1 MKHPTDSPIPIR
13 GLNLGGWLVLEKWM
27 TPELFEGTTAED
39 EYHLLLERGSDT
51 TWLTHHRDTFITKAD
66 FQWIR
71 DHGIDTIRLPVG
83 HWTYNAPHPYLP
95 CDSYVEQA
103 FAWAEETGLQ
113 VLLDVHAAPGCQ
125 NGFDNG
131 GLAGVCQWHK
141 DPHNIDQT
149 LRFINQLCLH
159 LKHHPALAGIQVLNE
174 PRWDIPMDII
184 RSFYDRSYRLIR
196 SHLDASKYIVFHDA
210 FRLEEWE
217 DYFRSRPFE
226 NVILDTHMYQ
236 VFAPEDQR
244 GTIPDLFHKIGV
256 RRARELQ
263 SMQDIVDV
271 VVGEWSG
278 AIHPHALSL
287 CDPSVHDAL
296 YRAVANTLLVTFD
309 VVRGWFF
316 WNYKLSEQSTQ
327 THRGWSFLDS
337 VNRGDLPLLK
347 GVKQ

>member
-131 GLAGVCQWHK
+131 TRIRTTSTRPFVSSTNSVCTSNTIRHW
-141 DPHNIDQT
+141 PESRCSTN
-149 LRFINQLCLH
+149 R
-159 LKHHPALAGIQVLNE
+159 AGIS
-174 PRWDIPMDII
+174 RWTSSG
-184 RSFYDRSYRLIR
+184 RSM
-196 SHLDASKYIVFHDA
+196 
-210 FRLEEWE
+210 
-217 DYFRSRPFE
+217 
-226 NVILDTHMYQ
+226 T
-236 VFAPEDQR
+236 
-244 GTIPDLFHKIGV
+244 
-256 RRARELQ
+256 
-263 SMQDIVDV
+263 
-271 VVGEWSG
+271 G
-278 AIHPHALSL
+278 AT
-287 CDPSVHDAL
+287 D
-296 YRAVANTLLVTFD
+296 
-309 VVRGWFF
+309 
-316 WNYKLSEQSTQ
+316 
-327 THRGWSFLDS
+327 
-337 VNRGDLPLLK
+337 
-347 GVKQ
+347 